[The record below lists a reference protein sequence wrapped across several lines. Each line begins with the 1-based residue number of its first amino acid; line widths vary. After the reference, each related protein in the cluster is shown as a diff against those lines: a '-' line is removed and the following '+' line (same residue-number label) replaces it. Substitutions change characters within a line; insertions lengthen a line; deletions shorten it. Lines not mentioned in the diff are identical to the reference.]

1 MLINKAFRFKLKP
14 TRKQRQLFRQF
25 AGAVRWVWNE
35 CLAER
40 KRIYEETGESVSQYE
55 QMRRLTRLKRET
67 DTAWLKTIHS
77 QVLQE
82 PIKNLQQGF
91 KSFFEGRNGYPRF
104 KSKKHIHQSF
114 TYPQGVKVQGNRVY
128 LPKIGWVRFYKSRE
142 IEGKI
147 KRATIKRQA
156 SGWYI
161 SITCEVTI
169 DPPDIQP
176 TPDGTLGIDLGLN
189 DFIVTSDGERVKA
202 PQYLRDAERKLA
214 REQRK
219 LSRKQRGS
227 NRYKKQHQ
235 RVARL
240 HERVRNMRQDF
251 LHKLSTRLVRENQ
264 AIIVEDLNVEG
275 LAQTRLAKSVYD
287 AGWGEFVR
295 QLEYKCRWAGKAFHK
310 VDQFFPST
318 KTCHHCGT
326 LNEVSLSDREFI
338 CQGCGHLVDRDYNAA
353 QNIKERGLLDLNVAA
368 GQTET
373 LNARGAKVR
382 PATAGTSR

>member
-1 MLINKAFRFKLKP
+1 M
-14 TRKQRQLFRQF
+14 
-25 AGAVRWVWNE
+25 
-35 CLAER
+35 
-40 KRIYEETGESVSQYE
+40 
-55 QMRRLTRLKRET
+55 
-67 DTAWLKTIHS
+67 
-77 QVLQE
+77 LQE
-82 PIKNLQQGF
+82 PIKNLQQAF
-91 KSFFEGRNGYPRF
+91 KRFFEGGNGYPGF
-104 KSKKHIHQSF
+104 KSKKHIHQAF
-114 TYPQGVKVQGNRVY
+114 TYPQGIKVHGDRVY
-128 LPKIGWVRFYKSRE
+128 LPKIGWVRFYKSRA
-142 IEGKI
+142 IEGQI

-169 DPPDIQP
+169 APADIHP
-176 TPDGTLGIDLGLN
+176 TTDGTLGIDLGLK
-189 DFIVTSDGERVKA
+189 DFIVTSDGERVKT
-202 PQYLRDAERKLA
+202 PQCLRDVERRLA

-227 NRYKKQHQ
+227 HRYQRQRQ

-240 HERVRNMRQDF
+240 HERVKNMRQEF
-251 LHKLSTRLVRENQ
+251 LHRLSTRLVRENQ
-264 AIIVEDLNVEG
+264 AIIVEDLNVKG
-275 LAQTRLAKSVYD
+275 LARTRLAKSVYD

-310 VDQFFPST
+310 VGRFFPST

-326 LNEVSLSDREFI
+326 LNNVSLSDREFI
-338 CQGCGHLVDRDYNAA
+338 CQGCGRWVDRDYNAA

-382 PATAGTSR
+382 PATAGTLQ